1 MRVTGLRDPKK
12 RLDEW
17 PEGLL
22 ERCTKKDKKTG
33 KRVRRVDIM
42 GVVEREGW
50 VQAGYSVFV
59 EQPEVRRG
67 LKGV

>member
-1 MRVTGLRDPKK
+1 VRVTGLRDPQK

-22 ERCTKKDKKTG
+22 ERCSKKDRKTG
-33 KRVRRVDIM
+33 KKFRRVGVM

-50 VQAGYSVFV
+50 VQPGYSVFV
-59 EQPEVRRG
+59 EQPEVRKG
-67 LKGV
+67 LMGV